1 MRKHQRQPDQMRPIR
16 IETDFQKGPAGSVLI
31 SCGDTRVCCAAHVE
45 TKVPPWFARDR
56 AGGWITAEY
65 AMLPGATLT
74 RSSRTRKGRE
84 EEIQRLIGRSLR
96 AAVNLEALP
105 PCTITLDCDV
115 LQADAGTRC
124 ASITGAFVALT
135 LALAQLQKKN
145 LLRTLPLRH
154 AVCACSCVPFQGDAL
169 LDPDYAEDSSAE
181 VDMNFVFTQ
190 ALDLVEI
197 QGTAEGHPFSTAQL
211 STLLDLARQGAEVNF
226 EAQRQALGQLFPQL

>member
-1 MRKHQRQPDQMRPIR
+1 MRKNQRPDHELRPIR

-31 SCGDTRVCCAAHVE
+31 SCGDTKVCCAAHVE
-45 TKVPPWFARDR
+45 PKVPHWFARDR

-124 ASITGAFVALT
+124 ASITGSFVALT
-135 LALAQLQKKN
+135 LALEALRKKG
-145 LLRTLPLRH
+145 LLRKLPLRH
-154 AVCACSCVPFQGDAL
+154 AVCACSCVLLQGDAL
-169 LDPDYAEDSSAE
+169 LDPDYSEDSSAE

-190 ALDLVEI
+190 ALELVEI
-197 QGTAEGHPFSTAQL
+197 QGTAEGQPFSTAQL
-211 STLLDLARQGAEVNF
+211 TTLLDLARTGAMATFEV
-226 EAQRQALGQLFPQL
+226 QSQALGTLFPQL

>member
-1 MRKHQRQPDQMRPIR
+1 MRPIR

-31 SCGDTRVCCAAHVE
+31 SCGETRVCCAAHVE
-45 TKVPPWFARDR
+45 MKVPSWFARDR

-65 AMLPGATLT
+65 AMLPGATLS
-74 RSSRTRKGRE
+74 RASRTRKGRD

-96 AAVNLEALP
+96 AAVNLPALP

-124 ASITGAFVALT
+124 ASITGSFVALT
-135 LALAQLQKKN
+135 LALVHLQKKN
-145 LLRTLPLRH
+145 LLRTLPLRQ
-154 AVCACSCVPFQGDAL
+154 AVCACSCVLLQGDAL

-190 ALDLVEI
+190 ALELVEI

-211 STLLDLARQGAEVNF
+211 STLLDLARQGAEASF
-226 EAQRQALGQLFPQL
+226 EAQRLTLGQLFPQL